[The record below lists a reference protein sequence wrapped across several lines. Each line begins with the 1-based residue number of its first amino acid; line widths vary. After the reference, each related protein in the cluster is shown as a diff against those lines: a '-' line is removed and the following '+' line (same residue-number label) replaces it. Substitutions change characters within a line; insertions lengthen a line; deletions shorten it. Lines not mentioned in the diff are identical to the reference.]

1 MGQDWRTQ
9 KRKAKSVSCR
19 TQEEKKMIVSSEV
32 IDLITKVGF
41 PIFVCLWF
49 MVRTEKVIKNNTA
62 ALEQVKMILNK
73 KSRR

>member
-1 MGQDWRTQ
+1 MGQDWRAQ

-19 TQEEKKMIVSSEV
+19 TSEEKTMIFSPEV
-32 IDLITKVGF
+32 IDLITKIGF

-62 ALEQVKMILNK
+62 ALEQVKLILNRP
-73 KSRR
+73 RR